1 MIDKRRSIW
10 APLSVRVFRLFRNSG
25 LDGDTA
31 PRNDERLLNRAAN
44 MKSRYHHEIPAED
57 PILTHAEP
65 GSPMGEML
73 RRYWQQV
80 CTTDAPREAAE

>member
-1 MIDKRRSIW
+1 LVW
-10 APLSVRVFRLFRNSG
+10 GFRLFRNPG

-31 PRNDERLLNRAAN
+31 PRNDEKSLYRAAS

-57 PILTHAEP
+57 PILAHAER

-73 RRYWQQV
+73 RRSWQPV
-80 CTTDAPREAAE
+80 CTSDAPREAAE

>member
-1 MIDKRRSIW
+1 MVW
-10 APLSVRVFRLFRNSG
+10 GFRLFRHSG

-31 PRNDERLLNRAAN
+31 QRNDEKSLNRAAN

-57 PILTHAEP
+57 PLLTHVER

-73 RRYWQQV
+73 RRYWQPV
-80 CTTDAPREAAE
+80 CASDEVSDLPDAPRAAAE